1 VRKVIKVSKVGN
13 IAGIYVNSGRI
24 ARTAKVRLIRDGI
37 ELYSGN
43 IASLRR
49 FKDDEK
55 EVTAGYECGIKIE
68 NYDDIK
74 EGDTIE
80 AFTIHKIAQKLDAR
94 A

>member
-1 VRKVIKVSKVGN
+1 VRKVIRVPKVGN
-13 IAGIYVNSGRI
+13 IAGTYVNSGRI
-24 ARTAKVRLIRDGI
+24 TRTAGVRLIRDGI

-55 EVTAGYECGIKIE
+55 EVAAGYECGIKIE

-80 AFTIHKIAQKLDAR
+80 AFIIHEIAQKLDTR